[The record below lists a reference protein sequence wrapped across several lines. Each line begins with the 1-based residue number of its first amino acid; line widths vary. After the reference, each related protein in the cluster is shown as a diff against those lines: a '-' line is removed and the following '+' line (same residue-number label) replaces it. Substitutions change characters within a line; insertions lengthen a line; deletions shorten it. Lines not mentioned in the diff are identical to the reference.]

1 MTKLVNIMSMMLN
14 HMEITSIYH
23 YNTILLRT
31 MAPPAACTLILLD
44 AVATP
49 EAYPALF
56 TFNPSNDS
64 TSEKVIE
71 D

>member
-23 YNTILLRT
+23 YNTILLCT
-31 MAPPAACTLILLD
+31 MALPAACTLILLD
-44 AVATP
+44 AVTTP
-49 EAYPALF
+49 EANPALF
-56 TFNPSNDS
+56 IFNPSNDF

>member
-14 HMEITSIYH
+14 HMEITRIYH
-23 YNTILLRT
+23 YNTILIRA
-31 MAPPAACTLILLD
+31 MALPAACTLILLD
-44 AVATP
+44 ALTTP
-49 EAYPALF
+49 EANPASF